1 MATYTFPSVTPNES
15 TVELVS
21 NTAIFQSP
29 LSGAIQTI
37 DRSGERLVMT
47 LFYRSLTTANR
58 ALLVSFIAKMNG
70 HQHRATVPFHA
81 VDNQGAFGG
90 TPLVN
95 GASQTGNSLDI
106 DGASNNITGW
116 IKAGDFFS
124 VNGELKI
131 ATADANSDGSGN
143 VTLSFAPRLRTSP
156 SDGASVE
163 TTAPSGTFL
172 LMDSRQGWNYRP
184 GKFSDFTLKFVEDI
198 AA

>member
-1 MATYTFPSVTPNES
+1 MKLFLIVFRKGCLLLSQ
-15 TVELVS
+15 LKQIQW
-21 NTAIFQSP
+21 IFEIIFFQ
-29 LSGAIQTI
+29 
-37 DRSGERLVMT
+37 
-47 LFYRSLTTANR
+47 
-58 ALLVSFIAKMNG
+58 
-70 HQHRATVPFHA
+70 
-81 VDNQGAFGG
+81 
-90 TPLVN
+90 
-95 GASQTGNSLDI
+95 
-106 DGASNNITGW
+106 
-116 IKAGDFFS
+116 KAGDFFS